1 MTSESTSHD
10 CTRPIQVTEDLRI
23 RPYNEEDID
32 DLYPRLLAE
41 QDELF
46 MIGSIAGMKSVND
59 LHLEIDRVNA
69 LLRTSNRLGGAIEL
83 RGRIVG
89 SARISHIVLGEEG
102 DFGYWLFKEARGQG
116 LVTQCG
122 RTLID
127 TAFRKL
133 DLTSVT
139 VLAATQ
145 NRASCAVATR
155 LGMTL
160 DEVRPEWLHRS
171 GRAYD
176 ATRYRV
182 NREDWV

>member
-1 MTSESTSHD
+1 M
-10 CTRPIQVTEDLRI
+10 
-23 RPYNEEDID
+23 
-32 DLYPRLLAE
+32 
-41 QDELF
+41 
-46 MIGSIAGMKSVND
+46 
-59 LHLEIDRVNA
+59 
-69 LLRTSNRLGGAIEL
+69 LRTSNRLGGAIEL

-133 DLTSVT
+133 DRTSVT